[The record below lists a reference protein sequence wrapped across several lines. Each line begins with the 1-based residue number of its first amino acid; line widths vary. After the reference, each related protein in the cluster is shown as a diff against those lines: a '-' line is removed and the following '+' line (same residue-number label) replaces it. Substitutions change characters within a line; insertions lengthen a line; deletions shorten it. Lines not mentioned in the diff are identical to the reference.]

1 MEHKSPAANIT
12 EANSLTIELL
22 ITDAKL
28 ALTLMD
34 LAATTNVAA
43 DRSRRL
49 GEAQQ
54 AYRTILSFV
63 PRVMP
68 TQEQAE
74 TLQDLMKTLRTRLRA
89 AGVAIE

>member
-1 MEHKSPAANIT
+1 MPAANIT